1 MSVSQREAA
10 FSGAYRA
17 YIAAYYFLC
26 ISMCIYYGAAKDT
39 YHLLISL
46 GTLAVPPAITL
57 AYRIMKLRRSY
68 QLDMLIIGFTTI
80 AYPLGGCID
89 LYRRIPGFDK
99 LAHGLSG
106 VFVTVLCIILFIQLK
121 PGHTVT
127 HADIP
132 LAIAFAFLGSMAV
145 AGLWEIG
152 EYIISGIVKMDLQRV
167 LSTGV
172 SDSMKDMLI
181 CMAGTVISLPAI
193 PRLANGRDGILTSP
207 IRAFAE
213 LNNA

>member
-1 MSVSQREAA
+1 
-10 FSGAYRA
+10 
-17 YIAAYYFLC
+17 
-26 ISMCIYYGAAKDT
+26 
-39 YHLLISL
+39 
-46 GTLAVPPAITL
+46 
-57 AYRIMKLRRSY
+57 
-68 QLDMLIIGFTTI
+68 
-80 AYPLGGCID
+80 
-89 LYRRIPGFDK
+89 
-99 LAHGLSG
+99 
-106 VFVTVLCIILFIQLK
+106 
-121 PGHTVT
+121 VT
-127 HADIP
+127 HADVP

-167 LSTGV
+167 LSTGI